1 MQDFANYRT
10 DFQTESPTENEDQV
24 MKKLLIVLTFILLPF
39 QSEAAGVYDG
49 I

>member
-24 MKKLLIVLTFILLPF
+24 MKKLLVLIVIRILLIV
-39 QSEAAGVYDG
+39 AAANS
-49 I
+49 